1 MTHSEIEDIL
11 PVTPLQEGLLFHARY
26 EADGGVDVYTVQLVL
41 DLEGRL
47 DADRLHAA
55 ARELIQRHPN
65 LRAGFVAG
73 EFEESLQ
80 VIPSTVEIP
89 WREHDLEGAPAH
101 THEAEAGR
109 LADEDR
115 LRRFDLGEPPLMRFL
130 LVRMGPERHRLVWT
144 VHHILIDGWSGPLLV
159 RELFALYAGRV
170 LGPVVSYREFLGWLR
185 GRDRGAAEV
194 AWRGALAGLEE
205 PTLLAAGR
213 VPGSVV
219 VPESVVV
226 DLPGGVS
233 SAVEAGARRAGVT
246 LNSVVQAVWGVLLGR
261 LTGRWDVVFGAT
273 VSGRPAEIP
282 GVESMVGLFINTL
295 PVRVRVVPGESLVG
309 LVRRVQEEQSAL
321 LAHQHLG
328 LADIQ
333 ALAGLGTLFDT
344 ATVFENQPHGG
355 LDDVAAASGVRLTRM
370 SGRDGTH
377 YPLGLVVGSGGAL
390 RLRVDYRPDVFSRGE
405 VEGLVARLRGLLEAF
420 AADPEAVVGRLDV
433 VTEAERSLVLEGWN
447 DSAAVVEGL
456 TFPEL
461 FERRVA
467 RAPESIAV
475 VCGDV
480 ELSYAELNA
489 RANRLARV
497 LVGRG
502 VGPESV
508 VALVLPRS
516 VEFVVGML
524 GVLKAGGAY
533 VPVDPEY
540 PR

>member
-80 VIPSTVEIP
+80 VIPSTVEFP

-194 AWRGALAGLEE
+194 
-205 PTLLAAGR
+205 
-213 VPGSVV
+213 
-219 VPESVVV
+219 
-226 DLPGGVS
+226 
-233 SAVEAGARRAGVT
+233 
-246 LNSVVQAVWGVLLGR
+246 
-261 LTGRWDVVFGAT
+261 
-273 VSGRPAEIP
+273 
-282 GVESMVGLFINTL
+282 
-295 PVRVRVVPGESLVG
+295 
-309 LVRRVQEEQSAL
+309 
-321 LAHQHLG
+321 
-328 LADIQ
+328 
-333 ALAGLGTLFDT
+333 
-344 ATVFENQPHGG
+344 
-355 LDDVAAASGVRLTRM
+355 
-370 SGRDGTH
+370 
-377 YPLGLVVGSGGAL
+377 
-390 RLRVDYRPDVFSRGE
+390 
-405 VEGLVARLRGLLEAF
+405 
-420 AADPEAVVGRLDV
+420 
-433 VTEAERSLVLEGWN
+433 
-447 DSAAVVEGL
+447 
-456 TFPEL
+456 
-461 FERRVA
+461 
-467 RAPESIAV
+467 
-475 VCGDV
+475 
-480 ELSYAELNA
+480 
-489 RANRLARV
+489 
-497 LVGRG
+497 
-502 VGPESV
+502 
-508 VALVLPRS
+508 
-516 VEFVVGML
+516 
-524 GVLKAGGAY
+524 
-533 VPVDPEY
+533 
-540 PR
+540 